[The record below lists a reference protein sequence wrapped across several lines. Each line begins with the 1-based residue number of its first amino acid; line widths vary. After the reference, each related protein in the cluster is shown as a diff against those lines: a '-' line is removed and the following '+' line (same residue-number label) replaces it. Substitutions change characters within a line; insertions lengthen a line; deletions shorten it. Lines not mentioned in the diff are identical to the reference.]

1 MTVEDLC
8 VLLAVA
14 SPLLTL
20 VPDPQS
26 GAQYIFNKFV
36 LNKYIVEISNR
47 EVEDRN
53 EVWTDRLY
61 IHKYAVHHFF
71 QLLMICEWEQ
81 STDGAIK
88 RFQVCF
94 PFPWIGTLANDI
106 KWEYVC
112 LHALSK

>member
-1 MTVEDLC
+1 MFYFLHSIEHCLKLYHLAFNLFIINIPPAECKFHTVEDLC

-53 EVWTDRLY
+53 EV
-61 IHKYAVHHFF
+61 
-71 QLLMICEWEQ
+71 
-81 STDGAIK
+81 
-88 RFQVCF
+88 
-94 PFPWIGTLANDI
+94 
-106 KWEYVC
+106 
-112 LHALSK
+112 